1 MNGIF
6 CFVQCGVALPFC
18 VRERAGRYWVL
29 CNARHTQRSFSASLL
44 CPWLLFLHCAT
55 VFCERGCVCVCA
67 LCIFHHAVVWL
78 LDTWYFSAYSLCGCH
93 CCLFWVCGKRV
104 CVKIPL
110 CAIVRASLAGACILL
125 FFGGL
130 WIGVVFPFSRLSE
143 KKRKEFVCLIGV
155 SKEEIMNNTSHL
167 TRKKKKNQ
175 REDGNWGGDMHK
187 GDDRHCSCS
196 GYPKTRRK
204 TMVGGK
210 RQTECSMDFVSSVG
224 VAVPLLLYRPKRGKG
239 TGHLS
244 GRCYLGTDPSLSHA
258 QVSYNFR
265 KGETAARKQASVS
278 HPFPEKK
285 KNDDRAGVRNTQ
297 RAL

>member
-110 CAIVRASLAGACILL
+110 CAIVRASLAGACILS
-125 FFGGL
+125 FFAFR
-130 WIGVVFPFSRLSE
+130 WIMDRGCVSLLSLVRE
-143 KKRKEFVCLIGV
+143 KKKRVCVFNWSFQRGD
-155 SKEEIMNNTSHL
+155 SEQHFSPYPK
-167 TRKKKKNQ
+167 KKKKNQ
-175 REDGNWGGDMHK
+175 REDGNWGDTHK

-210 RQTECSMDFVSSVG
+210 GQTECSMDFVSLV
-224 VAVPLLLYRPKRGKG
+224 
-239 TGHLS
+239 
-244 GRCYLGTDPSLSHA
+244 
-258 QVSYNFR
+258 
-265 KGETAARKQASVS
+265 
-278 HPFPEKK
+278 
-285 KNDDRAGVRNTQ
+285 
-297 RAL
+297 